1 MKCICLQVIFRR
13 RVTFFQKWSKAKKE
27 IKKLNTG
34 HCQASNNTTEMVN
47 IMFMYGLSKSYNICM
62 HISMDIFFN
71 LYGIIKILNLK

>member
-34 HCQASNNTTEMVN
+34 HCQASNNTTKMVN
-47 IMFMYGLSKSYNICM
+47 NMCLYMHAYFYGY
-62 HISMDIFFN
+62 IFSIYMVN
-71 LYGIIKILNLK
+71 MKID